1 MAVSFGSSSST
12 TKTQQQSQ
20 SEPWAPAIPYLT
32 RYMQDTDMLRSLA
45 GPSGDQLDAFTRLK
59 ELAAGGNP
67 FAGDI
72 KSLTSDALGYKS
84 RSGIADQAYS
94 TLQSQLG
101 DYASGKYLDFESNPY
116 IQKMLSTVGND
127 VQNRINQMFAGAG
140 RDVTGNAAGQQAI
153 ARGVTQA
160 QLPILQQLYG
170 REQENQMNA
179 ANMLYGAGRDTAM
192 GGQNMD
198 MAALDAR
205 AKGIGY
211 GNEFINSQSFGAN
224 QILNLD
230 EQLKRMPFDDMAMY
244 GNLLLPAAGLGGQQ
258 AGSGVSKTSGSGF
271 GISLSD
277 ARTKDDGGVIGELAD
292 GTPLHIYT
300 YKGDDTPRVGVMA
313 QEVEKTNPGAVVRTG
328 IGDLKA
334 VDYDAVLDK
343 ARRVMARKRAN

>member
-1 MAVSFGSSSST
+1 MPISFGSSSST

-45 GPSGDQLDAFTRLK
+45 GPSGDQMDAFGRLK
-59 ELAAGGNP
+59 EIAANGNP
-67 FAGDI
+67 FTNDI
-72 KSLTSDALGYKS
+72 KSLASDALGYRS
-84 RSGIADQAYS
+84 RSGIADQAYA

-116 IQKMLSTVGND
+116 IQKMLNTVGND
-127 VQNRINQMFAGAG
+127 VQNRINQMWAGAG

-153 ARGVTQA
+153 ARGITSA

-170 REQENQMNA
+170 QEQQNQIRA
-179 ANMLYGAGRDTAM
+179 ADMLYGAGRDTAM
-192 GGQNMD
+192 SGQNMD
-198 MAALDAR
+198 LAAFDQR
-205 AKGIGY
+205 GKGIGY
-211 GNEFINSQSFGAN
+211 GNEYVNAQSFGPN

-258 AGSGVSKTSGSGF
+258 AGSGTSKTSGSNF
-271 GISLSD
+271 GISISD
-277 ARTKDDGGVIGELAD
+277 ARAKENIEEIGSLAD
-292 GTPLHIYT
+292 GTPLHIYN
-300 YKGDDTPRVGVMA
+300 YRGDDQPRVGVLA
-313 QEVEKTNPGAVVRTG
+313 QEVEKTNPRAVVRTG

-334 VDYDAVLDK
+334 VDYDVVLDK